1 MMHIFESI
9 IPITLFIIIGLI
21 IKWGMDHKTRRLLI
35 EKGMVDEKLKYLFNE
50 PPGSLSSM
58 KWGMVLIGIGL
69 ALFIGQIFSSDL
81 TEEATMGLMFLFAG
95 LGFIIYYFMAKSKMS
110 DADSKK

>member
-1 MMHIFESI
+1 MHIFESV

-21 IKWGMDHKTRRLLI
+21 IKWGMDNKTRRLLI
-35 EKGMVDEKLKYLFNE
+35 EKGMVDEKLKYLFTE
-50 PPGSLSSM
+50 PPQSLSSM

-110 DADSKK
+110 DANSKE